1 MSDTSVELLGMVS
14 VVMCGERG
22 VLHRVSDVR
31 EWLAKVEEMGIGDDH
46 VLEESLLS
54 LVYTTSQ
61 VQGTAYGI
69 LVSKAA

>member
-1 MSDTSVELLGMVS
+1 
-14 VVMCGERG
+14 MCGNG
-22 VLHRVSDVR
+22 
-31 EWLAKVEEMGIGDDH
+31 WQKVEEMGIPDDH

-54 LVYTTSQ
+54 LVFTTSQ

>member
-14 VVMCGERG
+14 VVRCGERG
-22 VLHRVSDVR
+22 VLHKGSDVR
-31 EWLAKVEEMGIGDDH
+31 EWLAKVEEMGIPDDH

>member
-1 MSDTSVELLGMVS
+1 MSDKSVELLGMVS

-22 VLHRVSDVR
+22 MLHKVSDVR
-31 EWLAKVEEMGIGDDH
+31 EWLAKVEEMGIPDDH

-54 LVYTTSQ
+54 LVFTTSQ

>member
-22 VLHRVSDVR
+22 MLHKVSDVR
-31 EWLAKVEEMGIGDDH
+31 EWLAKVEEMGIPDDH

-54 LVYTTSQ
+54 LVFTTSQ